1 MCHIPQ
7 GLAGMNVC
15 LGLVPASIEHECFHC
30 SLVVHTK
37 CGQWAGIFHIQ
48 LQILWDPKFL
58 EILEI

>member
-1 MCHIPQ
+1 MSHT
-7 GLAGMNVC
+7 AGFSWNEGM
-15 LGLVPASIEHECFHC
+15 LGVGSCKYRTEWFHC

-48 LQILWDPKFL
+48 LQILWDPKFP